1 MSRTIHYIHD
11 PLCGWCYGAL
21 PALQALQAQTG
32 ITLQMH
38 PSGLF
43 SGAGAR
49 PMDSE
54 FATYAWRNDQ
64 RIASLTGQRFTEHYR
79 SRILETAGLSFD
91 SGPATLALTA
101 VHLAQPEHELDALQA
116 IQQARYIDG
125 LDTTRTDV
133 LVAVLQAQGLDTAA
147 TLFTAPDEHLQA
159 HNLARVEQAR
169 SLMQQLGARGV
180 PSLAVNMD
188 NQLYAI
194 DTSEAYAN
202 PQAFAHRL
210 ATA

>member
-1 MSRTIHYIHD
+1 MSRTIHYIYD

-64 RIASLTGQRFTEHYR
+64 RIASLTGQRFTERYR
-79 SRILETAGLSFD
+79 IQILETAGLRFD

-101 VHLAQPEHELDALQA
+101 VHLAQPERELDALQA

-125 LDTTRTDV
+125 LDTTRTDI
-133 LVAVLQAQGLDTAA
+133 LVTVLQAQGLDTAA
-147 TLFTAPDEHLQA
+147 TLLTASDENLQA

-188 NQLYAI
+188 HQLYTI
-194 DTSEAYAN
+194 DTSEAYTN
-202 PQAFAHRL
+202 PQAFAHQL

>member
-1 MSRTIHYIHD
+1 MSRTIHYIYD

-64 RIASLTGQRFTEHYR
+64 RIASLTGQRFTERYR
-79 SRILETAGLSFD
+79 SQILETAGLRFD

-101 VHLAQPEHELDALQA
+101 VHLAQPERELDALQA
-116 IQQARYIDG
+116 IQQTRYIDG

-133 LVAVLQAQGLDTAA
+133 LVTVLQAQGLGTAA
-147 TLFTAPDEHLQA
+147 TLLTASDENLQA

-188 NQLYAI
+188 NQLYTI
-194 DTSEAYAN
+194 DTSEAYTN
-202 PQAFAHRL
+202 PQAFAHQL

>member
-1 MSRTIHYIHD
+1 MPRTIHYIYD

-21 PALQALQAQTG
+21 PALLALQTQTG

-43 SGAGAR
+43 SGTGAR

-54 FATYAWRNDQ
+54 FAAYAWRNDQ
-64 RIASLTGQRFTEHYR
+64 RIASLTGQRFTERYH
-79 SRILETAGLSFD
+79 SQILETAGLRFD

-101 VHLAQPEHELDALQA
+101 VHLAQPERELDALQA

-133 LVAVLQAQGLDTAA
+133 LVAVLQAQGFDTAA
-147 TLFTAPDEHLQA
+147 TLLTAPDTHLQT

-188 NQLYAI
+188 NQLYAV

-202 PQAFAHRL
+202 PQAFAHQL

>member
-1 MSRTIHYIHD
+1 MSRTIHYIYD

-64 RIASLTGQRFTEHYR
+64 RIASLTGQRFTERYR
-79 SRILETAGLSFD
+79 SQILKTAGLRFD

-101 VHLAQPEHELDALQA
+101 VHLAQPERELDALQA

-133 LVAVLQAQGLDTAA
+133 LVTVLQAQGLDTAA
-147 TLFTAPDEHLQA
+147 TLLTASDENLQA

-188 NQLYAI
+188 NQLYTI
-194 DTSEAYAN
+194 DTSEAYTN
-202 PQAFAHRL
+202 PQAFAHQL

>member
-1 MSRTIHYIHD
+1 MSRTIHYIYD

-54 FATYAWRNDQ
+54 FAIYAWRNDQ
-64 RIASLTGQRFTEHYR
+64 RIASLTGQRFTERYR
-79 SRILETAGLSFD
+79 SQILETAGLRFD

-101 VHLAQPEHELDALQA
+101 VHLAQPERELDALQA

-133 LVAVLQAQGLDTAA
+133 LVTVLQAQSLDTAA
-147 TLFTAPDEHLQA
+147 TLLTASDENLQA

-188 NQLYAI
+188 NQLYTI
-194 DTSEAYAN
+194 DTSEAYTN
-202 PQAFAHRL
+202 PQAFAHQL